1 MPPIVKSD
9 SVCYNQLEKTYNKIF
24 RVRGIVMKYN
34 LVVAGGGLSGV
45 AASVSA
51 ARAGLKVLLVEK
63 SGCLG
68 GAISNNLVYPF
79 MPYWTKQKDG
89 NGVGK
94 KYLSQGIFKE
104 MKVRHDRYVDDCK
117 DHEFNSEYFKIVL
130 DDMTAEAGVDVLFHA
145 VVYDVKTDNRKIS
158 SVEITAKAQKIRVA
172 ADFFI
177 DATGDGDLFYLAGC
191 DYQLGRESDS
201 LCQPMTTC
209 FRMSGVDLDLFTEE
223 RPRLQLL
230 YKEKQA
236 KGEITNPR
244 ENILVFFGVGE
255 DVLHFNTTRV
265 VKLDPTNPF
274 DVSKA
279 EVIARKQIHE
289 LIGFLKENSNAF
301 NESALISVAVNIGVR
316 ESRKLKGVH
325 ILTGDE
331 LINCTCFEDSI
342 ALGNYD
348 IDIHS
353 PTGTG
358 TSHRYFADG
367 EFYTIPYRSLLPKEY
382 DNLLVAGR
390 CISATHEAQAS
401 VRIMPICCCLGEA
414 AGTAVAMAQNTNRN
428 LHTVDIKALQ
438 KTLTENGAVL

>member
-1 MPPIVKSD
+1 
-9 SVCYNQLEKTYNKIF
+9 
-24 RVRGIVMKYN
+24 MKYN

-45 AASVSA
+45 AAAVSA
-51 ARAGLKVLLVEK
+51 AREGLSVLLVEK

-68 GAISNNLVYPF
+68 GAASNNLVYPF
-79 MPYWTKQKDG
+79 MPYWTKEKTGDSFS
-89 NGVGK
+89 K
-94 KYLSQGIFKE
+94 KYLSKGIFKE
-104 MKVRHDRYVDDCK
+104 IKQRNDQYVDGCNDA
-117 DHEFNSEYFKIVL
+117 EFNSEYLKIVL
-130 DDMTAEAGVDVLFHA
+130 DDMTSEAGVNVLFHGI
-145 VVYDVKTDNRKIS
+145 VYDVKTEDRKITEI
-158 SVEITAKAQKIRVA
+158 EITAKAQKIRVQ
-172 ADFFI
+172 ADFFV
-177 DATGDGDLFYLAGC
+177 DATGDGELFYLAGC
-191 DYQLGRESDS
+191 DYQLGRDSDG

-209 FRMSGVDLDLFTEE
+209 FRMSGVDLDRYTLD
-223 RPRLQLL
+223 RNRLQAL

-265 VKLDPTNPF
+265 IKLDPTNPF

-279 EVIARKQIHE
+279 EAIARKQIHE
-289 LIGFLKENSNAF
+289 MVSFLRENSSAF
-301 NESALISVAVNIGVR
+301 DESALISVAVDIGIR

-325 ILTGDE
+325 ILTAQE
-331 LINCTCFEDSI
+331 LVDCTRFEDSI

-358 TSHRYFADG
+358 TSHRYFSDG
-367 EFYTIPYRSLLPKEY
+367 EYYTIPYRSLLPKEY

-390 CISATHEAQAS
+390 CLSATHEAQAS

-414 AGTAVAMAQNTNRN
+414 AGTAAAIAFRTNTNA
-428 LHTVDIKALQ
+428 HTVDIKAVQQ
-438 KTLTENGAVL
+438 KLKENGAEL

>member
-1 MPPIVKSD
+1 
-9 SVCYNQLEKTYNKIF
+9 
-24 RVRGIVMKYN
+24 MKYN
-34 LVVAGGGLSGV
+34 LIVAGGGLSGV
-45 AASVSA
+45 AAAVSA
-51 ARAGLKVLLVEK
+51 AREGLKVMLVEK

-79 MPYWTKQKDG
+79 MPYWTKPKDG
-89 NGVGK
+89 DDVSK

-104 MKVRHDRYVDDCK
+104 MKVRHDKYVDDCK

-130 DDMTAEAGVDVLFHA
+130 DDMTAQAGVDVLFHA

-158 SVEITAKAQKIRVA
+158 SVEITAKAQKITVE
-172 ADFFI
+172 ADFFV
-177 DATGDGDLFYLAGC
+177 DATGDGELFYLAGC

-223 RPRLQLL
+223 RPRLQEL

-255 DVLHFNTTRV
+255 DVLHFNSTRV

-279 EVIARKQIHE
+279 EVVARKQIHE
-289 LIGFLKENSNAF
+289 LIVFLKENSNAF
-301 NESALISVAVNIGVR
+301 TESALISVAVNIGVR

-331 LINCTCFEDSI
+331 LINCTRFEDSI

-358 TSHRYFADG
+358 TSHRYFKDG

-390 CISATHEAQAS
+390 SISATHEAQAS

-414 AGTAVAMAQNTNRN
+414 AGTAIAIVHNTTKNV
-428 LHTVDIKALQ
+428 HTVDIKALQ
-438 KTLTENGAVL
+438 KKLTENGAVL

>member
-1 MPPIVKSD
+1 
-9 SVCYNQLEKTYNKIF
+9 
-24 RVRGIVMKYN
+24 MKYN

-45 AASVSA
+45 AAAVSA

-68 GAISNNLVYPF
+68 GAIANNLVYPF

-145 VVYDVKTDNRKIS
+145 VVYDVKTENRKIA
-158 SVEITAKAQKIRVA
+158 SVAITAKAQKITVE

-223 RPRLQLL
+223 RPRLQVL

-265 VKLDPTNPF
+265 VKLNPTNPF

-289 LIGFLKENSNAF
+289 LIGFLKENSDAF

-414 AGTAVAMAQNTNRN
+414 AGTAIAIAHNTNRN
-428 LHTVDIKALQ
+428 VHTVDIKALQ

>member
-1 MPPIVKSD
+1 
-9 SVCYNQLEKTYNKIF
+9 
-24 RVRGIVMKYN
+24 MKYN
-34 LVVAGGGLSGV
+34 LIVTGGGLSGV
-45 AASVSA
+45 AAAVSA
-51 ARAGLKVLLVEK
+51 AREGLKVMLVEK

-79 MPYWTKQKDG
+79 MPYWTKQKGG
-89 NGVGK
+89 NDVGK

-158 SVEITAKAQKIRVA
+158 SVEITAKAQRITVE

-177 DATGDGDLFYLAGC
+177 DATGDGDLFSLAGC

-223 RPRLQLL
+223 RPRLQEL

-255 DVLHFNTTRV
+255 DVLHFNSTRV
-265 VKLDPTNPF
+265 VMLDPTNPF

-279 EVIARKQIHE
+279 EVVARKQIYE

-331 LINCTCFEDSI
+331 LISCTRFEDSI

-358 TSHRYFADG
+358 TSHRYFSDG

-390 CISATHEAQAS
+390 SISATHEAQAS

-414 AGTAVAMAQNTNRN
+414 AGTAIAIAHNTNKN
-428 LHTVDIKALQ
+428 VHTVDIKALQ
-438 KTLTENGAVL
+438 KTLAENGAVL

>member
-1 MPPIVKSD
+1 
-9 SVCYNQLEKTYNKIF
+9 
-24 RVRGIVMKYN
+24 MKYD
-34 LVVAGGGLSGV
+34 LIVAGGGLSGV
-45 AASVSA
+45 AAAVSA
-51 ARAGLKVLLVEK
+51 AREGLSVLLVEK

-68 GAISNNLVYPF
+68 GAIANNLVYPF
-79 MPYWTKQKDG
+79 MPYWTKTDKVT
-89 NGVGK
+89 NNR

-104 MKVRHDRYVDDCK
+104 MKQRHDSYVSDCK

-130 DDMTAEAGVDVLFHA
+130 DDMTIEAGVDVLFHGI
-145 VVYDVKTDNRKIS
+145 VYDVKTQGRNITEVD
-158 SVEITAKAQKIRVA
+158 ITAKGQKITVQ

-177 DATGDGDLFYLAGC
+177 DATGDGELFYLAGC
-191 DYQLGRESDS
+191 DYQLGRDSDG

-223 RPRLQLL
+223 RPRLQEL

-236 KGEITNPR
+236 KGEIKNPR

-274 DVSKA
+274 DVSRA

-289 LIGFLKENSNAF
+289 LVSFLKENSKAF
-301 NESALISVAVNIGVR
+301 DESALISIAIDIGVR

-325 ILTGDE
+325 ILTADE
-331 LINCTCFEDSI
+331 LINCTRFEDSI

-348 IDIHS
+348 IDIHN
-353 PTGTG
+353 PAGTG
-358 TSHRYFADG
+358 TSHRYFKDG
-367 EFYTIPYRSLLPKEY
+367 EYYTIPYRCLLPKEF
-382 DNLLVAGR
+382 DNLLVVGR
-390 CISATHEAQAS
+390 CLSATHEAQAS

-414 AGTAVAMAQNTNRN
+414 AGTAVATAYKTNTNA
-428 LHTVDIKALQ
+428 HTVDIKTLQ
-438 KTLTENGAVL
+438 QKLKENGAAL

>member
-1 MPPIVKSD
+1 
-9 SVCYNQLEKTYNKIF
+9 
-24 RVRGIVMKYN
+24 MKYN

-45 AASVSA
+45 AAAVA
-51 ARAGLKVLLVEK
+51 ASREGLKVLLVEK

-68 GAISNNLVYPF
+68 GAVSNNLVYPF
-79 MPYWTKQKDG
+79 MPYWTKDTSG
-89 NGVGK
+89 SNTER
-94 KYLSQGIFKE
+94 KYLSAGLFKE
-104 MKVRHDRYVDDCK
+104 MKERHDRYVSDCK
-117 DHEFNSEYFKIVL
+117 DHEFNSEYLKIVL
-130 DDMTAEAGVDVLFHA
+130 DDMTQEAGVDVLFHS
-145 VVYDVKTDNRKIS
+145 VIYDVKTENRKITG
-158 SVEITAKAQKIRVA
+158 VDITAKAQKITA
-172 ADFFI
+172 EADFFV
-177 DATGDGDLFYLAGC
+177 DATGDGELFYLAGC
-191 DYQLGRESDS
+191 DYQLGRECDS

-223 RPRLQLL
+223 RPRLQEL

-265 VKLDPTNPF
+265 VMLDPTNPY

-289 LIGFLKENSNAF
+289 LISFLKEHSGAF

-316 ESRKLKGVH
+316 ESRKLKGTY
-325 ILTGDE
+325 ILTSED
-331 LINCTCFEDSI
+331 LINCTRFDDSI

-358 TSHRYFADG
+358 TSHRYFRDG
-367 EFYTIPYRSLLPKEY
+367 EYYTIPYRSLLPEEY

-401 VRIMPICCCLGEA
+401 VRIMPICCCMGEA
-414 AGTAVAMAQNTNRN
+414 AGTAAALAHKTDKNA
-428 LHTVDIKALQ
+428 HTVDIRLLRGKL
-438 KTLTENGAVL
+438 KENGALL

>member
-1 MPPIVKSD
+1 
-9 SVCYNQLEKTYNKIF
+9 
-24 RVRGIVMKYN
+24 MKYN

-45 AASVSA
+45 AAAVAA
-51 ARAGLKVLLVEK
+51 AREGLKVLLVEK
-63 SGCLG
+63 QGCLG
-68 GAISNNLVYPF
+68 GAIANNLVYPF
-79 MPYWTKQKDG
+79 MPYWTKTKEG

-94 KYLSQGIFKE
+94 KYLSEGIFKE
-104 MKVRHDRYVDDCK
+104 MKLRHDRYVDDCK

-130 DDMTAEAGVDVLFHA
+130 DDMTSEAGVDVLFHA
-145 VVYDVKTDNRKIS
+145 VIYDVKTDNRKIS
-158 SVEITAKAQKIRVA
+158 SVEITAKAQKISVE

-177 DATGDGDLFYLAGC
+177 DATGDGELFYLAGC

-223 RPRLQLL
+223 RPRLQEL

-265 VKLDPTNPF
+265 VMLDPTNPF

-289 LIGFLKENSNAF
+289 LICFLKENSGAF
-301 NESALISVAVNIGVR
+301 HESALISVAVNIGVR

-331 LINCTCFEDSI
+331 LISCTRFEDSI

-358 TSHRYFADG
+358 TSHRYFSDG
-367 EFYTIPYRSLLPKEY
+367 EYYTIPYRSLLPKEY

-390 CISATHEAQAS
+390 SISATHEAQAS
-401 VRIMPICCCLGEA
+401 IRIMPICCCMGEA
-414 AGTAVAMAQNTNRN
+414 AGTAISVAHKTDKNV
-428 LHTVDIKALQ
+428 HTVDIKLLREKLKA
-438 KTLTENGAVL
+438 NGAVL

>member
-1 MPPIVKSD
+1 
-9 SVCYNQLEKTYNKIF
+9 
-24 RVRGIVMKYN
+24 MKYN
-34 LVVAGGGLSGV
+34 LIVAGGGLSGV
-45 AASVSA
+45 AAAVSA
-51 ARAGLKVLLVEK
+51 AREGLKVMLVEK

-89 NGVGK
+89 NDEGK
-94 KYLSQGIFKE
+94 TYLSQGIFKE
-104 MKVRHDRYVDDCK
+104 MKVRHDKYVDDCK

-130 DDMTAEAGVDVLFHA
+130 DDMTSEAGVDVLFHA
-145 VVYDVKTDNRKIS
+145 VVYDVKTDKRKIS
-158 SVEITAKAQKIRVA
+158 SVEITAKAQKFTVE
-172 ADFFI
+172 ADFYI
-177 DATGDGDLFYLAGC
+177 DATGDGELFYLAGC

-223 RPRLQLL
+223 RPRLQEL

-255 DVLHFNTTRV
+255 DVLHFNSTRV

-274 DVSKA
+274 DVSRA

-289 LIGFLKENSNAF
+289 LILFLKEYSNAF

-331 LINCTCFEDSI
+331 LINCTRFEDSI

-358 TSHRYFADG
+358 TSHRYFKDG

-390 CISATHEAQAS
+390 SISATHEAQAS
-401 VRIMPICCCLGEA
+401 IRIIPICCCLGEA
-414 AGTAVAMAQNTNRN
+414 AGTAIAIAHKTNEN
-428 LHTVDIKALQ
+428 VHTVDIKTLQ
-438 KTLTENGAVL
+438 MILKENGAVL

>member
-1 MPPIVKSD
+1 
-9 SVCYNQLEKTYNKIF
+9 
-24 RVRGIVMKYN
+24 MKYN
-34 LVVAGGGLSGV
+34 LIVAGGGLSGV
-45 AASVSA
+45 AAAVSA
-51 ARAGLKVLLVEK
+51 AREGLKVMLVEK

-89 NGVGK
+89 NDVGK

-158 SVEITAKAQKIRVA
+158 SVEITAKAQKITVE

-223 RPRLQLL
+223 RPRLQEL

-255 DVLHFNTTRV
+255 DVLHFNSTRV
-265 VKLDPTNPF
+265 VMLDPTNPF

-279 EVIARKQIHE
+279 EVVARKQIHE

-301 NESALISVAVNIGVR
+301 TESALISVAVNIGVR

-331 LINCTCFEDSI
+331 LINCTRFEDSI

-390 CISATHEAQAS
+390 SISATHEAQAS

-414 AGTAVAMAQNTNRN
+414 AGTAVAIAHNTNKN
-428 LHTVDIKALQ
+428 LHTVDIKKLQ
-438 KTLTENGAVL
+438 KMLTENGAVL

>member
-1 MPPIVKSD
+1 
-9 SVCYNQLEKTYNKIF
+9 
-24 RVRGIVMKYN
+24 MKYN
-34 LVVAGGGLSGV
+34 LIVAGGGLSGV
-45 AASVSA
+45 AAAVSA
-51 ARAGLKVLLVEK
+51 AREGLKVILVEK

-89 NGVGK
+89 NNVCK

-104 MKVRHDRYVDDCK
+104 MKVRHDIYVDDCK
-117 DHEFNSEYFKIVL
+117 DHEFNSEYLKIVL
-130 DDMTAEAGVDVLFHA
+130 DDMTSEAGVDVLFHA
-145 VVYDVKTDNRKIS
+145 VIYDVKTDNRKIS
-158 SVEITAKAQKIRVA
+158 SVDITAKAKKITVE

-191 DYQLGRESDS
+191 DYQLGRESDN

-223 RPRLQLL
+223 RPRLQEL

-265 VKLDPTNPF
+265 VLLDPTNPF

-289 LIGFLKENSNAF
+289 LICFLKENSGAF

-331 LINCTCFEDSI
+331 LINCTRFDDSI

-358 TSHRYFADG
+358 TSHRYFSDG

-414 AGTAVAMAQNTNRN
+414 AGTAVAIAHNTNEN
-428 LHTVDIKALQ
+428 VHTVNIKSLQ
-438 KTLTENGAVL
+438 KKLTENGAML

>member
-1 MPPIVKSD
+1 
-9 SVCYNQLEKTYNKIF
+9 
-24 RVRGIVMKYN
+24 MKYN

-45 AASVSA
+45 AAAVSA
-51 ARAGLKVLLVEK
+51 AREGLKVLLIEK

-79 MPYWTKQKDG
+79 MNYWTKIG
-89 NGVGK
+89 NDMNSER

-104 MKVRHDRYVDDCK
+104 MKERHDKYIDDSN
-117 DHEFNSEYFKIVL
+117 DREFNSEYFKMVL
-130 DDMTAEAGVDVLFHA
+130 DEMTSEAKVDVLFHG
-145 VVYDVKTDNRKIS
+145 VVYDVVADARSIKEVT
-158 SVEITAKAQKIRVA
+158 VTAKGQKITVQ

-177 DATGDGDLFYLAGC
+177 DATGDGELFYLAGC
-191 DYQLGRESDS
+191 DFQLGRESDG

-209 FRMSGVDLDLFTEE
+209 FRMSGVDIDLFRTD
-223 RPRLQLL
+223 RPRLQEL

-244 ENILVFFGVGE
+244 ENILVFFGIGKGI
-255 DVLHFNTTRV
+255 LHFNTTRV
-265 VKLDPTNPF
+265 VMLDPTNPF

-279 EVIARKQIHE
+279 EVMARKQIHE
-289 LIGFLKENSNAF
+289 LIGFLKENTDAF
-301 NESALISVAVNIGVR
+301 RESTLISVAVDIGIR

-331 LINCTCFEDSI
+331 LISCTRFEDSI

-358 TSHRYFADG
+358 TSHRYFSDG

-390 CISATHEAQAS
+390 CLSATHEAQAS

-414 AGTAVAMAQNTNRN
+414 AGTAVATAYKTGKNV
-428 LHTVDIKALQ
+428 HTVDVKSVQ
-438 KTLTENGAVL
+438 KKLTENGAALY

>member
-1 MPPIVKSD
+1 
-9 SVCYNQLEKTYNKIF
+9 
-24 RVRGIVMKYN
+24 MKYN
-34 LVVAGGGLSGV
+34 LVVAGGGLTGV
-45 AASVSA
+45 AAAVAA
-51 ARAGLKVLLVEK
+51 AREGLSVLLVEK
-63 SGCLG
+63 QGCLG

-79 MPYWTKQKDG
+79 MPYWTKITQE
-89 NGVGK
+89 NAVRK
-94 KYLSQGIFKE
+94 KYLSEGLFKE
-104 MKVRHDRYVDDCK
+104 MKECHDRYVDDCK
-117 DHEFNSEYFKIVL
+117 DHEFNSEYLKIVL
-130 DDMTAEAGVDVLFHA
+130 DDMTERAGVDVLFHA
-145 VVYDVKTDNRKIS
+145 VVYDVKAVNRKIT
-158 SVEITAKAQKIRVA
+158 SVEITAKAQKITVE
-172 ADFFI
+172 ADFFV

-223 RPRLQLL
+223 RPRLQEL

-236 KGEITNPR
+236 KGEIKNPR

-265 VKLDPTNPF
+265 VMLDPTNPF

-289 LIGFLKENSNAF
+289 LIVFLKENSSAF
-301 NESALISVAVNIGVR
+301 NESALISVSVNIGVR

-325 ILTGDE
+325 VLTGDE
-331 LINCTCFEDSI
+331 LIKCTRFDDSI

-367 EFYTIPYRSLLPKEY
+367 EYYTIPYRSLLPKEY

-401 VRIMPICCCLGEA
+401 VRIMPICCCMGEA
-414 AGTAVAMAQNTNRN
+414 AGTAVAIAHKTDKNV
-428 LHTVDIKALQ
+428 HTVDVELVRRNLK
-438 KTLTENGAVL
+438 ENGAAL

>member
-1 MPPIVKSD
+1 
-9 SVCYNQLEKTYNKIF
+9 
-24 RVRGIVMKYN
+24 MKYN

-45 AASVSA
+45 AAAVSA
-51 ARAGLKVLLVEK
+51 AREGLKVLLVEK
-63 SGCLG
+63 SGCLS

-79 MPYWTKQKDG
+79 MPYWTKQKVG
-89 NGVGK
+89 NDICK

-104 MKVRHDRYVDDCK
+104 MKERHDIYVDDCK
-117 DHEFNSEYFKIVL
+117 DHEFNSEYLKIVL

-158 SVEITAKAQKIRVA
+158 AVEITAKAQKITVE

-177 DATGDGDLFYLAGC
+177 DATGDGDLLYLAGC
-191 DYQLGRESDS
+191 DFQLGRESDG

-223 RPRLQLL
+223 RPRLQEL

-255 DVLHFNTTRV
+255 DVLHFNSTRV
-265 VKLDPTNPF
+265 VRLDPTNPF
-274 DVSKA
+274 DVSRA

-289 LIGFLKENSNAF
+289 LISFLKENSAAF

-331 LINCTCFEDSI
+331 LISCTRFEDSI

-358 TSHRYFADG
+358 TSHRYFSDG
-367 EFYTIPYRSLLPKEY
+367 EYYTIPYRSLLPKEY

-390 CISATHEAQAS
+390 SISATHEAQAS

-414 AGTAVAMAQNTNRN
+414 AGTAISIAHNTNKTV
-428 LHTVDIKALQ
+428 HTVDIKALQ
-438 KTLTENGAVL
+438 QKLIENGAVL

>member
-1 MPPIVKSD
+1 
-9 SVCYNQLEKTYNKIF
+9 
-24 RVRGIVMKYN
+24 MKYD

-45 AASVSA
+45 AAAISA
-51 ARAGLKVLLVEK
+51 AREGIKVLLVEK

-68 GAISNNLVYPF
+68 GAIANNLVYPF
-79 MPYWTKQKDG
+79 MPYWTKVD
-89 NGVGK
+89 NDK
-94 KYLSQGIFKE
+94 KYLSQGILKE
-104 MKVRHDRYVDDCK
+104 IKERHDEYVDDCK
-117 DHEFNSEYFKIVL
+117 DHEFNSEYLKIVL
-130 DDMTAEAGVDVLFHA
+130 DDMTAEADVDVLFHA
-145 VVYDVKTDNRKIS
+145 VVYDVKTENRKVS
-158 SVEITAKAQKIRVA
+158 SVDITAKAQKITVE

-191 DYQLGRESDS
+191 DYQLGRESDN

-223 RPRLQLL
+223 RPGLQQL

-236 KGEITNPR
+236 RGEIKNPR

-255 DVLHFNTTRV
+255 DVLHFNSTRV
-265 VKLDPTNPF
+265 VMLDPTNPF

-289 LIGFLKENSNAF
+289 LISFLKENSDAF
-301 NESALISVAVNIGVR
+301 HESALISVAINIGVR
-316 ESRKLKGVH
+316 ESRKLRGVH

-331 LINCTCFEDSI
+331 LINCTRFEDSI

-358 TSHRYFADG
+358 TSHRYFAEG
-367 EFYTIPYRSLLPKEY
+367 EYYTIPYRSLLPKEY

-390 CISATHEAQAS
+390 CISATHEAQVS

-414 AGTAVAMAQNTNRN
+414 AGMAAAIACKTNTDVHSVDVA
-428 LHTVDIKALQ
+428 LLQ
-438 KTLTENGAVL
+438 QKLKNNGAVL

>member
-1 MPPIVKSD
+1 
-9 SVCYNQLEKTYNKIF
+9 
-24 RVRGIVMKYN
+24 MKYN

-45 AASVSA
+45 AAAVSA
-51 ARAGLKVLLVEK
+51 AREGLKVMLVEK

-89 NGVGK
+89 DDSSK

-104 MKVRHDRYVDDCK
+104 MKERHDRYVDDCK
-117 DHEFNSEYFKIVL
+117 DHEFNSEYLKIVL
-130 DDMTAEAGVDVLFHA
+130 DDMTTEAGVDVLFHA
-145 VVYDVKTDNRKIS
+145 VIYDVKTDSRKMS
-158 SVEITAKAQKIRVA
+158 SVEITAKAQKITVE
-172 ADFFI
+172 ADFFV
-177 DATGDGDLFYLAGC
+177 DATGDGELFYLAGC

-223 RPRLQLL
+223 RPRLQVL

-255 DVLHFNTTRV
+255 DVLHFNSTRV
-265 VKLDPTNPF
+265 VKLNPTYPF
-274 DVSKA
+274 DVSRA
-279 EVIARKQIHE
+279 EVTARKQIHE
-289 LIGFLKENSNAF
+289 LITFLKENSNAF
-301 NESALISVAVNIGVR
+301 HESALISVAVNIGVR

-331 LINCTCFEDSI
+331 LIACTRFEDSV

-358 TSHRYFADG
+358 TSHRYFGDG

-414 AGTAVAMAQNTNRN
+414 AGTAVAIAHNTNKN
-428 LHTVDIKALQ
+428 VHTLDIKALQ
-438 KTLTENGAVL
+438 KTLTKNGAVL

>member
-1 MPPIVKSD
+1 
-9 SVCYNQLEKTYNKIF
+9 
-24 RVRGIVMKYN
+24 MKYN

-45 AASVSA
+45 AAAVSA
-51 ARAGLKVLLVEK
+51 AREGLKVLLIEK

-79 MPYWTKQKDG
+79 MNYWTKIG
-89 NGVGK
+89 NDMNSER

-104 MKVRHDRYVDDCK
+104 MKERHDKYIDDSN
-117 DHEFNSEYFKIVL
+117 DREFNSEYFKMVL
-130 DDMTAEAGVDVLFHA
+130 DEMTSEAKVDVLFHG
-145 VVYDVKTDNRKIS
+145 VVYDVAADARSIKEVT
-158 SVEITAKAQKIRVA
+158 VTAKGQKITVQ

-177 DATGDGDLFYLAGC
+177 DATGDGELFYLAGC
-191 DYQLGRESDS
+191 DFQLGRESDG

-209 FRMSGVDLDLFTEE
+209 FRMSGVDIDLFRAD
-223 RPRLQLL
+223 RPRLQEL

-244 ENILVFFGVGE
+244 ENILVFFGIGKGI
-255 DVLHFNTTRV
+255 LHFNTTRV
-265 VKLDPTNPF
+265 VMLDPTNPF

-279 EVIARKQIHE
+279 EVMSRKQIHE
-289 LIGFLKENSNAF
+289 LIGFLKENTQAF
-301 NESALISVAVNIGVR
+301 RESTLISVAVDIGIR

-331 LINCTCFEDSI
+331 LINCTRFEDSI

-358 TSHRYFADG
+358 TSHRYFSDG

-390 CISATHEAQAS
+390 CLSATHEAQAS

-414 AGTAVAMAQNTNRN
+414 AGTAVATAYKTGRN
-428 LHTVDIKALQ
+428 VHTVDVKSVQ
-438 KTLTENGAVL
+438 KKLTENGAAL

>member
-1 MPPIVKSD
+1 
-9 SVCYNQLEKTYNKIF
+9 
-24 RVRGIVMKYN
+24 MKYN
-34 LVVAGGGLSGV
+34 LIVAGGGLSGV
-45 AASVSA
+45 AAAVSA
-51 ARAGLKVLLVEK
+51 AREGLKVMLIEK

-79 MPYWTKQKDG
+79 MPYWTKPKDG
-89 NGVGK
+89 DDVSK

-104 MKVRHDRYVDDCK
+104 MKVRHDKYVDDCK

-130 DDMTAEAGVDVLFHA
+130 DDMTVQAGVHVLFHA

-158 SVEITAKAQKIRVA
+158 SVEITAKAQKITVE
-172 ADFFI
+172 ADFFV
-177 DATGDGDLFYLAGC
+177 DATGDGELFYLAGC

-223 RPRLQLL
+223 RPRLQEL

-255 DVLHFNTTRV
+255 DVLHFNSTRV

-279 EVIARKQIHE
+279 EVVARKQIHE

-301 NESALISVAVNIGVR
+301 TESALISVAVNIGVR

-331 LINCTCFEDSI
+331 LINCTRFEDSI

-358 TSHRYFADG
+358 TSHRYFKDG

-390 CISATHEAQAS
+390 SISATHEAQAS

-414 AGTAVAMAQNTNRN
+414 AGTAIAIAHNTTKNV
-428 LHTVDIKALQ
+428 HTVDIKALQ
-438 KTLTENGAVL
+438 KKLTENGAVL